1 MKLTR
6 FITLLTIACLAA
18 LSFGSCSKV
27 EEPDYREKEYGY
39 VQFKL
44 YKEASYEGTKAVVS
58 QLDYLSDAAKLKVT
72 LRYDGNDITQTLVLN
87 SADGDV
93 AEFGLRSDKMKLL
106 SGSYRVLT
114 FTLYDKL
121 DQPLYTS
128 TPSEAHTSFE
138 VVAGGLSVHDLL
150 ASTVE
155 RGKVRFT
162 LVKDMSDFK
171 DNPATKAATSVYT
184 FDEISYVSV
193 TVKTGNTTLEP
204 FEMLP
209 ADFSIHF
216 TDDGIEDGY
225 QTSSFVC
232 DTLLTLR
239 AGNYEIVRYEVY
251 DDGKDLLEMSTDVKA
266 QFSVSDNKV
275 TEAEVPV
282 SLHESDPYIK
292 DYYAL
297 YEIWKGLNGKDW
309 YYNGEDYPV
318 GTNWDFNKDPDLW
331 GDQPGVSL
339 HSNGRIAMIN
349 LSGYG
354 FYGHMPAAI
363 GQLTELVE
371 LYLGSHNDSNLSEY
385 DPTLNPG
392 TGTSNRFENHKK
404 YMSMLHPATPASEPI
419 ARALIE
425 NDVFIP
431 AVEYYRNMNESEV
444 IEEGTGR
451 SLIQPMDMSAGK
463 VTNGLL
469 SLPAEFGNLTK
480 LEQLFIANSKITALP
495 MEMENLI
502 SLTDIE
508 VYNCPDM
515 TEFPMALAKL
525 PSLVSANLACNP
537 QWNAEEA
544 LKGLKGLATG
554 PSKEKIQI
562 LYYLGNNLEII
573 PKEIKNMKKI
583 GLLDFTSNK
592 IHTIEEAWGTEIK
605 PVQLYLDNNKLT
617 SFPVDENGIFCF
629 MEDAETFSARNNK
642 LTQFP
647 DIFSAK
653 SIYTIVTVDFSYNEI
668 SSVQNGENFKGI
680 NVETLNLANNSTIT
694 KYPVEFAKS
703 NSKLMYMNLRGCNV
717 NEIPEGS
724 FTYENSLYLTSLD
737 LSYNDLSD
745 LPWEMHA
752 GNLPYLYGVEL
763 SFNKFKEFPWEP
775 LDSQYLTVFALRS
788 QRDDNG
794 ARCLADWPEGIYQH
808 RGLRGLYLGS
818 NNFGKIEDT
827 ISTICYYLDISD
839 NPDIVFDASDICY
852 AIQQGAY
859 ILIYDKTQN
868 ILNCDILLN

>member
-1 MKLTR
+1 MRYLR
-6 FITLLTIACLAA
+6 NIILMVLAA
-18 LSFGSCSKV
+18 VALSSCVKV
-27 EEPDYREKEYGY
+27 QEPDYREQTYGY

-44 YKEASYEGTKAVVS
+44 YKEASYQDTKADN
-58 QLDYLSDAAKLKVT
+58 QLEYLKDVAKIQVALSFE
-72 LRYDGNDITQTLVLN
+72 GNQISQTLVA
-87 SADGDV
+87 SAANDEA
-93 AEFGLRSDKMKLL
+93 AEFGLRSDKLKLL
-106 SGSYRVLT
+106 AGSYKVLT
-114 FTLYDKL
+114 FSLYNKMDEVV
-121 DQPLYTS
+121 YEG
-128 TPSEAHTSFE
+128 TPGEGFTDFD
-138 VVAGGLSVHDLL
+138 VVAGGLTSHDLL
-150 ASTVE
+150 ANVVE
-155 RGKVRFT
+155 RGKVRFS
-162 LVKDMSDFK
+162 LVKDMSDFES
-171 DNPATKAATSVYT
+171 NPATKASTQTYT
-184 FDEISYVSV
+184 FDEIKKISVSV
-193 TVKTGNTTLEP
+193 RSADGVKTV
-204 FEMLP
+204 FEKLP
-209 ADFSIHF
+209 TKFSIHF
-216 TDDGIEDGY
+216 DETDELEDGY
-225 QTSSFVC
+225 QVSSMIC
-232 DTLLTLR
+232 DTLLSLK
-239 AGNYEIVRYEVY
+239 AGTYTIEEYSAY
-251 DDGKDLLEMSTDVKA
+251 DDGGSLLEVNSRVKA
-266 QFSVSDNKV
+266 EFQVSDNRT
-275 TEAEVPV
+275 TEANVPV
-282 SLHESDPYIK
+282 KLYESDEYIK

-297 YEIWKGLNGKDW
+297 YDIWKALHGEEW

-339 HSNGRIAMIN
+339 HANGRIAMIN

-363 GQLTELVE
+363 GQLTELIE
-371 LYLGSHNDSNLSEY
+371 LYLGSHNDSNLSQY
-385 DPTLNPG
+385 DPNLEPG
-392 TGTSNRFENHKK
+392 VGSRNRMARHKK
-404 YMSMLHPATPASEPI
+404 FMSALHPATPVAEPI
-419 ARALIE
+419 ARALAE
-425 NDVFIP
+425 NGKTVSGMD
-431 AVEYYRNMNESEV
+431 YYDSLNESD
-444 IEEGTGR
+444 IIDKGTGR
-451 SLIQPMDMSAGK
+451 SLIKPMDMSAGK

-469 SLPAEFGNLTK
+469 SLPAEFGKLEK
-480 LEQLFIANSKITALP
+480 LEQLFIANSKITTLP
-495 MEMENLI
+495 MEMANLK

-515 TEFPMALAKL
+515 KEFPMAIAKL
-525 PSLVSANLACNP
+525 PELVSANLACNP
-537 QWNAEEA
+537 QWSAEEA
-544 LKGLKGLATG
+544 LKGLKALATG

-562 LYYLGNNLEII
+562 LYYLGNKLEVL

-583 GLLDFTSNK
+583 GLLDFTSNN
-592 IHTIEEAWGTEIK
+592 IHTIEEAWGNDIK

-668 SSVQNGENFKGI
+668 SSVQNGDNFKGI

>member
-1 MKLTR
+1 M
-6 FITLLTIACLAA
+6 LLTVACAAA

-27 EEPDYREKEYGY
+27 EEPDYREKDYGY

-44 YKEASYEGTKAVVS
+44 YKEASYESTKALVS
-58 QLDYLSDAAKLKVT
+58 QLDYLADAAKLKVT
-72 LRYDGNDITQTLVLN
+72 LRYEGNDITQTLILN
-87 SADGDV
+87 SSNEDA
-93 AEFGLRSDKMKLL
+93 AEFGLRSDKLKLL
-106 SGSYRVLT
+106 AGTYQVLT
-114 FTLYDKL
+114 LTLFDKL
-121 DQPLYTS
+121 DQQLYVS
-128 TPSEAHTSFE
+128 TPSEAHSTFE

-150 ASTVE
+150 ASVVE

-162 LVKDMSDFK
+162 LTKDMSDFQGM
-171 DNPATKAATSVYT
+171 TKAQAYT
-184 FDEISYVSV
+184 FDEISYVSL
-193 TVKTGNTTLEP
+193 TVKTGNTTLP
-204 FEMLP
+204 AFEMIP
-209 ADFSIHF
+209 TDFSIHF

-225 QTSSFVC
+225 QTSSFAC
-232 DTLLTLR
+232 DTLISLR
-239 AGNYEIVRYEVY
+239 AGNYDVVRYEVY
-251 DDGKDLLEMSTDVKA
+251 DDSKNLLEVSTNVKA
-266 QFSVSDNKV
+266 PFTVCDNKT
-275 TEAEVPV
+275 TEANVPV
-282 SLHESDPYIK
+282 SLHEKDHYIQ

-297 YEIWKGLNGKDW
+297 YQIWKALHGEEW
-309 YYNGEDYPV
+309 YYIGEDYPV
-318 GTNWDFNKDPDLW
+318 GSNWDFNKDPDLW

-349 LSGYG
+349 FSGYG

-371 LYLGSHNDSNLSEY
+371 LYLGSHNDSNLSQY
-385 DPTLNPG
+385 DPDLTPG
-392 TGTSNRFENHKK
+392 AGTANRMERHKK
-404 YMSMLHPATPASEPI
+404 YMSSLHPATPVAEPI
-419 ARALIE
+419 ARALAE
-425 NDVFIP
+425 NDKFVP
-431 AVEYYRNMNESEV
+431 GMEYYNTMKESEL
-444 IEEGTGR
+444 IEVGTGR
-451 SLIQPMDMSAGK
+451 SLIQPKDMTAGK

-480 LEQLFIANSKITALP
+480 LEQLFIANSKITTLP

-515 TEFPMALAKL
+515 KEFPMALAVL
-525 PSLVSANLACNP
+525 PELVSANLACNP
-537 QWNAEEA
+537 QWSAEEA
-544 LKGLKGLATG
+544 LKGLKALATG

-562 LYYLGNNLEII
+562 LYYLGNKLEII

-583 GLLDFTSNK
+583 GLLDFTSNN
-592 IHTIEEAWGTEIK
+592 IHTIEEAWGTDIK

-617 SFPVDENGIFCF
+617 GFPTDENGIFCF

-668 SSVQNGENFKGI
+668 SSIQNGENFKGI
-680 NVETLNLANNSTIT
+680 NVETLNLANNSTIK
-694 KYPVEFAKS
+694 KYPIEFAKS
-703 NSKLMYMNLRGCNV
+703 NSKVMFMNLRGCNLE
-717 NEIPEGS
+717 EIPEGC
-724 FTYENSLYLTSLD
+724 FEYENSIYLTSLD
-737 LSYNDLSD
+737 LSYNDLTD
-745 LPWEMHA
+745 LPWDMHA

-763 SFNKFKEFPWEP
+763 SFNKFKSFPWEP

-788 QRDDNG
+788 QRDDEG
-794 ARCLADWPEGIYQH
+794 KRCLSEWPTGIYQH

-818 NNFGKIEDT
+818 NNFGKIQDT

-839 NPDIVFDASDICY
+839 NPNIVFDASDICY

>member
-1 MKLTR
+1 M
-6 FITLLTIACLAA
+6 LLTVACAAA

-27 EEPDYREKEYGY
+27 EEPDYREKDYGY

-58 QLDYLSDAAKLKVT
+58 QLDYLADAAKLKVT
-72 LRYDGNDITQTLVLN
+72 LRYEGNDITQTLVLN
-87 SADGDV
+87 SSNEEA
-93 AEFGLRSDKMKLL
+93 AEFGLRSDKLKLL
-106 SGSYRVLT
+106 AGTYQVLT
-114 FTLYDKL
+114 FTLFDKL
-121 DQPLYTS
+121 DQQLYIS
-128 TPSEAHTSFE
+128 SPSEEHSTFE
-138 VVAGGLSVHDLL
+138 VVTGGLSVHDLL
-150 ASTVE
+150 ASVVE
-155 RGKVRFT
+155 RGKVRFS

-171 DNPATKAATSVYT
+171 DNPMTKAASDTYT
-184 FDEISYVSV
+184 FDEISYVSI
-193 TVKTGNTTLEP
+193 TVRTGNTTLP
-204 FEMLP
+204 AFEMLP

-216 TDDGIEDGY
+216 TDDGVEDGY
-225 QTSSFVC
+225 QTSSFSC

-239 AGNYEIVRYEVY
+239 AGDYNIVRYEVY
-251 DDGKDLLEMSTDVKA
+251 DDSKNLLEVST
-266 QFSVSDNKV
+266 SVNAGFAVYDNKT

-282 SLHESDPYIK
+282 ALHEADPYIK

-297 YEIWKGLNGKDW
+297 YEIWKALHGEEW
-309 YYNGEDYPV
+309 YYIGEDYPV
-318 GTNWDFNKDPDLW
+318 GSNWDFNKDPDLW

-349 LSGYG
+349 FSGFG

-371 LYLGSHNDSNLSEY
+371 LYLGSHNDSNLSQY
-385 DPTLNPG
+385 DPDLKPG
-392 TGTSNRFENHKK
+392 TGTANRMERHKK
-404 YMSMLHPATPASEPI
+404 YMSSLHPATPVAEPI
-419 ARALIE
+419 ARALAE
-425 NDVFIP
+425 NDKFVP
-431 AVEYYRNMNESEV
+431 GMEYYNTMKESEL
-444 IEEGTGR
+444 IEVGTGR
-451 SLIQPMDMSAGK
+451 SLIQPKDMTAGK

-480 LEQLFIANSKITALP
+480 LEQLFIANSKITTLP
-495 MEMENLI
+495 MEMANLI

-515 TEFPMALAKL
+515 KEFPMALAVL
-525 PSLVSANLACNP
+525 PELVSANLACNP

-544 LKGLKGLATG
+544 LKGLKALATG

-562 LYYLGNNLEII
+562 LYYLGNKLEII

-583 GLLDFTSNK
+583 GLLDFTSNN
-592 IHTIEEAWGTEIK
+592 IHTIEEAWGTDIK

-617 SFPVDENGIFCF
+617 GFPVDENGIFCF

-668 SSVQNGENFKGI
+668 SSIQNGENFKGI

-703 NSKLMYMNLRGCNV
+703 NSKVMFMNLRGCNLE
-717 NEIPEGS
+717 EIPEGS
-724 FTYENSLYLTSLD
+724 FTYENSIYLTSLD
-737 LSYNDLSD
+737 LSYNDLTD

-763 SFNKFKEFPWEP
+763 SFNKFKSFPWEP

-788 QRDDNG
+788 QRDDEG
-794 ARCLADWPEGIYQH
+794 KRCLSEWPTGIYQH

-818 NNFGKIEDT
+818 NNFGKIQDT

-839 NPDIVFDASDICY
+839 NPNIVFDASDICY